1 MTPSD
6 VKHNPKRGTARAD
19 IDSMHVLGNRIFIQM
34 DPVVEKIGLL
44 YIPDECKEDTQ
55 TGTVISVGNGVRAK
69 SKRFETAAHKPIFN
83 GARVPLDV
91 KVGDRVMVAQY
102 NGTNLELNGEKF
114 VGAREDEIMGTLDA
128 EDNFVPLHN
137 QVVIQPDTPEQMA
150 GSLFLP
156 EDRAGKHEET
166 GTVVA
171 VGCGWKNR
179 DGSYSPLDVQVGDR
193 VVYARLAGERH
204 PIKKNGAKM
213 ALLPVEHI
221 YAVLEA
227 AA

>member
-1 MTPSD
+1 MLTTD
-6 VKHNPKRGTARAD
+6 VKHNPKRGSAKAD
-19 IDSMHVLGNRIFIQM
+19 ISEMKVLGNRIFVQM

-55 TGTVISVGNGVRAK
+55 TGTVIAAGNGVRAK
-69 SKRFETAAHKPIFN
+69 SKRLKTAQDKPIFN
-83 GARVPLDV
+83 GERVPLDI

-102 NGTNLELNGEKF
+102 NGTNLEVNGEKF
-114 VGAREDEIMGTLDA
+114 VGAREDEIMGTMDA

-137 QVVIQPDTPEQMA
+137 QVVIQPDDPA
-150 GSLFLP
+150 ASIGSIILP
-156 EDRAGKHEET
+156 GNVSGKHEET

-171 VGCGWKNR
+171 VGQGWKNR

-204 PIKKNGAKM
+204 PITKNGVPM

-227 AA
+227 A